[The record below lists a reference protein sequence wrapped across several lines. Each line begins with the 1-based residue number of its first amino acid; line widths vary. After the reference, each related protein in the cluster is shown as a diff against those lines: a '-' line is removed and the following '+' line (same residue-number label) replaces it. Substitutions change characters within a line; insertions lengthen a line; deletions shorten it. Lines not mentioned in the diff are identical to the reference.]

1 MQFRVIE
8 PLYQEWNAK
17 INVISRTDISNLMV
31 HHVLHSLSIAK
42 VISFTPGT
50 EVLDVGTGGGF
61 PGIPLAILFPGTRF
75 HLVDSIGKKIHVAE
89 SVSDALGLQ
98 NVTTEQA
105 RAESVKGAFD
115 FVLGRA
121 VATLP
126 SFYDLVKGK
135 VKKENNNALPNGIL
149 YLKGGDVEDE
159 IRAVKAAATIYNLS
173 DYFTE
178 PYFSTKKLIHLCRK

>member
-1 MQFRVIE
+1 MIE

-178 PYFSTKKLIHLCRK
+178 PYFSTKKLIHLSRK